1 MPSGFINE
9 NMKIHDQIRLESWEK
24 TMKDLALFAEESHI
38 HSEDDKKSLMTF
50 KQIDLFNLDSSV
62 DNGFERGK
70 APL

>member
-1 MPSGFINE
+1 
-9 NMKIHDQIRLESWEK
+9 
-24 TMKDLALFAEESHI
+24 MKDLAVFAEESHI

-50 KQIDLFNLDSSV
+50 KQTDLLNLDSSV